1 MSLSKH
7 ALSLVLY
14 LCASFLRSSLHVDG
28 SEEPKAY
35 IVHVKGP
42 EKVDFDVA
50 EQWSDWYSSLLESAS
65 TPLGLASEEGD
76 PRSRLIYSYRN
87 VMTGFAAR
95 LTPREVEAIST
106 MDWFLHAYP
115 SRVYRLKTTH
125 TPEFLGLRLR
135 SHGVWNESNMGEGI
149 IIGLLDTGVTPGH
162 PSYDDHGMPPPPAK
176 WKGRCDLKASACN
189 NKLIGARSFI
199 NHDGRDRRSTG
210 TPVDE
215 EGHGT
220 HTSSTAAGAFV
231 KRANVNGFAPGVA
244 AGMAPRAH
252 IAAYKVCDE
261 KACMGHDMLA
271 AMDAAVADGVDV
283 LSFSISAD
291 PIPFHSDPIAQ
302 GTFNAIGKG
311 VFISCSAGNEGP
323 DPGSVNNDAPW
334 VLTVGA
340 STTDRLFLASV
351 KLGNGRKL
359 YGESLHRPRSFKPK
373 MLPLV
378 YPGFVTAKDGAYMCI
393 NGTLDGVDVRGK
405 MVLCQLGVIDSVQ
418 MSEVVKKAGGAGM
431 IVMNY
436 PVDGYT
442 IIADDHVLPT
452 SVVPYA
458 YGLEIQAYINSTST
472 PIANIIYHGTVMR
485 RPHSP
490 DVASFSSRGPSQI
503 TPGILKPDIIGPGV
517 DILAGWNSQAFA
529 LISGTSMSCPHLSG
543 IAALIKKA
551 HPGWSPA
558 AIKSAIMT
566 TAYVTDNTGGPIL
579 DELHHPA
586 DLFAVGA
593 GHVNPRQAIDPGLV
607 YDLTQEDYVPYLCGL
622 GYNDSAVSALT
633 RKPVRC
639 SSLKSIS
646 QGELNYP
653 SISVKLRANSS
664 KSVSYTRT
672 VTNVG
677 KPTSIYAV
685 KVDMPKGVSAR
696 VTPTTLS
703 FKKVNQ
709 KKSFSIS
716 FWRSGGRSGR
726 VSGQLRWVSR
736 KHVVRSPISI
746 LLK

>member
-7 ALSLVLY
+7 ALFLVLY
-14 LCASFLRSSLHVDG
+14 LCASFLRSGLPVDG

-42 EKVDFDVA
+42 ERVGFDVA
-50 EQWSDWYSSLLESAS
+50 DQWSDWYSSLLEGA
-65 TPLGLASEEGD
+65 EGD

-95 LTPREVEAIST
+95 LTPREVEALST

-115 SRVYRLKTTH
+115 SRVYRLQTTH
-125 TPEFLGLRLR
+125 TPEFLGLRLP
-135 SHGVWNESNMGEGI
+135 SHGMWNESNMGEGI

-176 WKGRCDLKASACN
+176 WKGRCDLNASACN

-199 NHDGRDRRSTG
+199 SYD

-215 EGHGT
+215 DGHGT

-252 IAAYKVCDE
+252 IAAYKVCHEDS
-261 KACMGHDMLA
+261 CMGHDMLA
-271 AMDAAVADGVDV
+271 ALDAAVDDGVDV
-283 LSFSISAD
+283 ISFSIAAD

-302 GTFNAIGKG
+302 GTFNAISKG

-323 DPGSVNNDAPW
+323 DPGLVNNDAPW
-334 VLTVGA
+334 LLTVGA
-340 STTDRLFLASV
+340 STTDRVFLASV

-359 YGESLHRPRSFKPK
+359 DGESLHRPLSFKPK

-378 YPGFVTAKDGAYMCI
+378 YPGFVTAKDDAYMCS

-405 MVLCQLGVIDSVQ
+405 IVLCQLGIIDSVQ

-431 IVMNY
+431 IVINY
-436 PVDGYT
+436 PVDGYS
-442 IIADDHVLPT
+442 IIADDHVLPA
-452 SVVPYA
+452 SMVPYA
-458 YGLEIQAYINSTST
+458 YGVEIQAYINSTST
-472 PIANIIYHGTVMR
+472 PIATIINHGTAMH

-517 DILAGWNSQAFA
+517 NILAGWNSQAFA
-529 LISGTSMSCPHLSG
+529 LLSGTSMSCPHLSG

-566 TAYVTDNTGGPIL
+566 TASVTDNTGGPIL
-579 DELHHPA
+579 DEQHRPA

-593 GHVNPRQAIDPGLV
+593 GHVNARQAIDPGLV
-607 YDLTQEDYVPYLCGL
+607 YDLTPEDYVPYLCGL

-653 SISVKLRANSS
+653 SISVTLQANSW

-685 KVDMPKGVSAR
+685 KVDMPKGVSAS

-703 FKKVNQ
+703 FEKVNQ

-716 FWRSGGRSGR
+716 FRRSGGRSGR
-726 VSGQLRWVSR
+726 VGGQLRWVSR

-746 LLK
+746 RLK

>member
-1 MSLSKH
+1 
-7 ALSLVLY
+7 
-14 LCASFLRSSLHVDG
+14 
-28 SEEPKAY
+28 
-35 IVHVKGP
+35 
-42 EKVDFDVA
+42 
-50 EQWSDWYSSLLESAS
+50 
-65 TPLGLASEEGD
+65 
-76 PRSRLIYSYRN
+76 
-87 VMTGFAAR
+87 MTGFAAR
-95 LTPREVEAIST
+95 LTPREVEALST

-115 SRVYRLKTTH
+115 SRVYRLQTTH
-125 TPEFLGLRLR
+125 TPEFLGLRLP
-135 SHGVWNESNMGEGI
+135 SHGMWNESNMGEGI

-176 WKGRCDLKASACN
+176 WKGRCDLNASACN

-199 NHDGRDRRSTG
+199 SYDGRKRRSAS

-215 EGHGT
+215 DGHGT

-252 IAAYKVCDE
+252 IAAYKVCHEDS
-261 KACMGHDMLA
+261 CMGHDMLA
-271 AMDAAVADGVDV
+271 ALDAAVDDGVDV
-283 LSFSISAD
+283 ISFSIAA
-291 PIPFHSDPIAQ
+291 DPIAQ
-302 GTFNAIGKG
+302 GTFNAISKG

-323 DPGSVNNDAPW
+323 DPGLVNNDAPW
-334 VLTVGA
+334 LLTVGA
-340 STTDRLFLASV
+340 STTDRVFLASV

-359 YGESLHRPRSFKPK
+359 DGESLHRPLSFKPK

-378 YPGFVTAKDGAYMCI
+378 YPGFVTA
-393 NGTLDGVDVRGK
+393 
-405 MVLCQLGVIDSVQ
+405 
-418 MSEVVKKAGGAGM
+418 
-431 IVMNY
+431 
-436 PVDGYT
+436 T
-442 IIADDHVLPT
+442 II
-452 SVVPYA
+452 
-458 YGLEIQAYINSTST
+458 N
-472 PIANIIYHGTVMR
+472 HGTAMH

-517 DILAGWNSQAFA
+517 NILAGWNSQAFA
-529 LISGTSMSCPHLSG
+529 LLSGTSMSCPHLSG

-566 TAYVTDNTGGPIL
+566 TASVTDNTGGPIL
-579 DELHHPA
+579 DEQHRPA

-593 GHVNPRQAIDPGLV
+593 GHVNARQAIDPGLV
-607 YDLTQEDYVPYLCGL
+607 YDLTPEDYVPYLCGL

-653 SISVKLRANSS
+653 SISVTLQANSW

-685 KVDMPKGVSAR
+685 KVDMPKGVSAS

-703 FKKVNQ
+703 FEKVNQ

-716 FWRSGGRSGR
+716 FRRSGGRSGR
-726 VSGQLRWVSR
+726 VGGQLRWVSR

-746 LLK
+746 RLK

>member
-1 MSLSKH
+1 
-7 ALSLVLY
+7 
-14 LCASFLRSSLHVDG
+14 
-28 SEEPKAY
+28 
-35 IVHVKGP
+35 
-42 EKVDFDVA
+42 
-50 EQWSDWYSSLLESAS
+50 
-65 TPLGLASEEGD
+65 
-76 PRSRLIYSYRN
+76 
-87 VMTGFAAR
+87 
-95 LTPREVEAIST
+95 
-106 MDWFLHAYP
+106 
-115 SRVYRLKTTH
+115 
-125 TPEFLGLRLR
+125 
-135 SHGVWNESNMGEGI
+135 
-149 IIGLLDTGVTPGH
+149 
-162 PSYDDHGMPPPPAK
+162 MPPPPAK

-261 KACMGHDMLA
+261 IACMGHDMLA
-271 AMDAAVADGVDV
+271 AMDAAVDDGVDV

-359 YGESLHRPRSFKPK
+359 YGESLHRPRSFNPK

-405 MVLCQLGVIDSVQ
+405 LVLCQLGVIDSVQ

-452 SVVPYA
+452 SMVPYA

-472 PIANIIYHGTVMR
+472 PIANIIYHAKEVSNWEAKVEAQGVKKYKALRDFKKGLARLRHNSLAFGYDLAM
-485 RPHSP
+485 
-490 DVASFSSRGPSQI
+490 SRA
-503 TPGILKPDIIGPGV
+503 KYDHPDIELPENPIDKRPTNDEVMISSSDIV
-517 DILAGWNSQAFA
+517 D
-529 LISGTSMSCPHLSG
+529 
-543 IAALIKKA
+543 
-551 HPGWSPA
+551 
-558 AIKSAIMT
+558 
-566 TAYVTDNTGGPIL
+566 
-579 DELHHPA
+579 
-586 DLFAVGA
+586 
-593 GHVNPRQAIDPGLV
+593 
-607 YDLTQEDYVPYLCGL
+607 
-622 GYNDSAVSALT
+622 
-633 RKPVRC
+633 
-639 SSLKSIS
+639 
-646 QGELNYP
+646 
-653 SISVKLRANSS
+653 
-664 KSVSYTRT
+664 
-672 VTNVG
+672 
-677 KPTSIYAV
+677 
-685 KVDMPKGVSAR
+685 
-696 VTPTTLS
+696 
-703 FKKVNQ
+703 
-709 KKSFSIS
+709 
-716 FWRSGGRSGR
+716 
-726 VSGQLRWVSR
+726 
-736 KHVVRSPISI
+736 
-746 LLK
+746 

>member
-1 MSLSKH
+1 
-7 ALSLVLY
+7 
-14 LCASFLRSSLHVDG
+14 
-28 SEEPKAY
+28 
-35 IVHVKGP
+35 
-42 EKVDFDVA
+42 
-50 EQWSDWYSSLLESAS
+50 
-65 TPLGLASEEGD
+65 
-76 PRSRLIYSYRN
+76 
-87 VMTGFAAR
+87 MTGFAAR
-95 LTPREVEAIST
+95 LTPREVEALST

-115 SRVYRLKTTH
+115 SRVYRLQTTH
-125 TPEFLGLRLR
+125 TPEFLGLRLP
-135 SHGVWNESNMGEGI
+135 SHGMWNESNMGEGI

-176 WKGRCDLKASACN
+176 WKGRCDLNASACN

-199 NHDGRDRRSTG
+199 RSAS

-215 EGHGT
+215 DGHGT

-252 IAAYKVCDE
+252 IAAYKVCHEDS
-261 KACMGHDMLA
+261 CMGHDMLA
-271 AMDAAVADGVDV
+271 ALDAAVDDGVDV
-283 LSFSISAD
+283 ISFSIAAD

-302 GTFNAIGKG
+302 GTFNAISKG

-323 DPGSVNNDAPW
+323 DPGLVNNDAPW
-334 VLTVGA
+334 LLTVGA
-340 STTDRLFLASV
+340 STTDRVFLASV

-359 YGESLHRPRSFKPK
+359 DGESLHRPLSFKPK

-378 YPGFVTAKDGAYMCI
+378 YPGFV

-405 MVLCQLGVIDSVQ
+405 IVLCQLGIIDSVQ

-431 IVMNY
+431 IVINY
-436 PVDGYT
+436 PVDGYS
-442 IIADDHVLPT
+442 IIADDHVLPA
-452 SVVPYA
+452 SMVPYA
-458 YGLEIQAYINSTST
+458 YGVEIQAYINSTST
-472 PIANIIYHGTVMR
+472 PIATIINHGTAMH

-517 DILAGWNSQAFA
+517 NILAGWNSQAFA
-529 LISGTSMSCPHLSG
+529 LLSGTSMSCPHLSG

-566 TAYVTDNTGGPIL
+566 TASVTDNTGGPIL
-579 DELHHPA
+579 DEQHRPA

-593 GHVNPRQAIDPGLV
+593 GHVNARQAIDPGLV
-607 YDLTQEDYVPYLCGL
+607 YDLTPEDYVPYLCGL

-653 SISVKLRANSS
+653 SISVTLQANSW

-685 KVDMPKGVSAR
+685 KVDMPKGVSAS

-703 FKKVNQ
+703 FEKVNQ

-716 FWRSGGRSGR
+716 FRRSGGRSGR
-726 VSGQLRWVSR
+726 VGGQLRWVSR

-746 LLK
+746 RLK

>member
-7 ALSLVLY
+7 ALFLVLY
-14 LCASFLRSSLHVDG
+14 LCASFLRSGLHVDG

-42 EKVDFDVA
+42 ERVGFDVA
-50 EQWSDWYSSLLESAS
+50 DQWSDWYSSLLEGA
-65 TPLGLASEEGD
+65 EGD

-95 LTPREVEAIST
+95 LTPREVEALST

-115 SRVYRLKTTH
+115 SRVYRLQTTH
-125 TPEFLGLRLR
+125 TPEFLGLRLP

-149 IIGLLDTGVTPGH
+149 IIGHLDTGVTPGH

-176 WKGRCDLKASACN
+176 WKGRCDLNASACN

-199 NHDGRDRRSTG
+199 SYDG
-210 TPVDE
+210 PVDE
-215 EGHGT
+215 NGHGT

-252 IAAYKVCDE
+252 IAAYRVCDE
-261 KACMGHDMLA
+261 DACMGHDMLA
-271 AMDAAVADGVDV
+271 AMDAAVDDGVDV
-283 LSFSISAD
+283 ISFSISAD

-302 GTFNAIGKG
+302 GTFNAISKG

-323 DPGSVNNDAPW
+323 DPGSVHNDAPW
-334 VLTVGA
+334 LLTVGA
-340 STTDRLFLASV
+340 STTDRVFLASV
-351 KLGNGRKL
+351 KLGNGRNL
-359 YGESLHRPRSFKPK
+359 DGESLHRPLSFKPK

-378 YPGFVTAKDGAYMCI
+378 YPGFVTAKDDAYMCS

-405 MVLCQLGVIDSVQ
+405 IVLCQLGIIDSVQ

-431 IVMNY
+431 IVINY
-436 PVDGYT
+436 PVDGYS
-442 IIADDHVLPT
+442 IIADDHVLPA
-452 SVVPYA
+452 SMVPYA
-458 YGLEIQAYINSTST
+458 YGVEIQAYINSTST
-472 PIANIIYHGTVMR
+472 PIATIINHGTAMH

-517 DILAGWNSQAFA
+517 NILAGWNSKAFA

-579 DELHHPA
+579 DELHRPA

-593 GHVNPRQAIDPGLV
+593 GHVNARQAIDPGLV
-607 YDLTQEDYVPYLCGL
+607 YDLTPEDYVPYLCGL

-653 SISVKLRANSS
+653 SISVTLPANSS
-664 KSVSYTRT
+664 TSVSYTRT

-677 KPTSIYAV
+677 EPKSTYTV
-685 KVDMPKGVSAR
+685 KLDVPKEVSAG

-703 FKKVNQ
+703 FNEVNQ
-709 KKSFSIS
+709 KQSFSIS
-716 FWRSGGRSGR
+716 FRRNGGGSGAVQGQLLW
-726 VSGQLRWVSR
+726 VSGKLE
-736 KHVVRSPISI
+736 VRSPISI
-746 LLK
+746 KLE